1 LVFFSFLKRSFFLVA
16 LLAAGC
22 VAQNAPAPDAEL
34 NRRIENRLR
43 VDFNLPP
50 SVDISVGQIRASEF
64 PGYDIIP
71 VHLQNSQKQ
80 KDLEFL
86 ISKDRKT
93 LARLDKMDISV
104 DDRNRLDLSGRPVRG
119 NKDAKVTIVNFD
131 DFQCPFCARMH
142 QTLAADIS
150 KVYGDRIKVIYKDYP
165 LVEIHPWARHAA
177 IDANCLND
185 QSNTAYWNFAD
196 YVHASQK
203 EIGGPPEKRQL
214 SDQTTALDNA
224 ARDQGKK
231 LGLDAPR
238 LEACLKKQDDAAVRA
253 SMKEGDALG
262 IDSTPTLFINGE
274 RISGA
279 VPIEG
284 LRPII
289 DRALKD
295 AGVDLPPAVKTGA
308 ETKPS
313 AAAKPAVPN
322 P

>member
-1 LVFFSFLKRSFFLVA
+1 MLFSFLRRSFFLIT

-22 VAQNAPAPDAEL
+22 VAQSAPAHDTEL

-43 VDFNLPP
+43 ADFNLPP
-50 SVDISVGQIRASEF
+50 SVNISLGEIHSSEF

-80 KDLEFL
+80 KDLDFL

-93 LARLDKMDISV
+93 LARLEKMDISI
-104 DDRNRLDLSGRPVRG
+104 DDRNRIDLSGRPVRG

-142 QTLAADIS
+142 QTLATDVG
-150 KVYGDRIKVIYKDYP
+150 KLYGDRVKVIYKDYP
-165 LVEIHPWARHAA
+165 LVQIHPWARHAA
-177 IDANCLND
+177 VDANCLND
-185 QSNTAYWNFAD
+185 QSNAAYWNFAD

-214 SDQTTALDNA
+214 ADQTIALDKA

-231 LGLDAPR
+231 MGLDAPR
-238 LEACLKKQDDAAVRA
+238 LEACLTKQDDSAVRA

-262 IDSTPTLFINGE
+262 IESTPTLFINGE

-279 VPIEG
+279 FPLEY

-289 DRALKD
+289 DRALKE
-295 AGVDLPPAVKTGA
+295 AGVDVPPAAKTDA

-313 AAAKPAVPN
+313 AAVKPAVPN